1 MRKLFFVVMLAAS
14 IAGILLVW
22 FPDLSLMNKLIIQLL
37 LPLAAI
43 YWINKNR
50 YWFHHYIQ
58 KMWRWGSHP
67 LVISIVFSVLTT
79 GYDLLLF
86 TGKFLWVLPV
96 LHLLLFVSSFLLWS
110 MFLGAGR
117 NTKPLSLGEKSL
129 YLVINMLVLG
139 VYAFIASHY
148 FPSHTTSIYTFI
160 GSAVLVMT
168 FLLGYTLVMWG
179 RKEHVVDRRT
189 VEGLVRKLK

>member
-1 MRKLFFVVMLAAS
+1 MALF
-14 IAGILLVW
+14 
-22 FPDLSLMNKLIIQLL
+22 PNLSLMNKLLLQLL
-37 LPLAAI
+37 LPIAAI

-58 KMWRWGSHP
+58 KTWLVCSHP
-67 LVISIVFSVLTT
+67 LGISIVFLVLTG
-79 GYDLLLF
+79 GYDLLVF
-86 TGKFLWVLPV
+86 TSTVVWVLPV
-96 LHLLLFVSSFLLWS
+96 LQLLMFASSFLFWS

-117 NTKPLSLGEKSL
+117 NTNPLSLGERSL
-129 YLVINMLVLG
+129 YLVVNMLVLG

-148 FPSHTTSIYTFI
+148 FPSHITGIYTFI
-160 GSAVLVMT
+160 GSIVVVMT
-168 FLLGYTLVMWG
+168 FLLGYTLMMWG

>member
-1 MRKLFFVVMLAAS
+1 MRKLFFGVMLAAS

-22 FPDLSLMNKLIIQLL
+22 FSDLSLMNKLIIQLL
-37 LPLAAI
+37 LPLASI

-58 KMWRWGSHP
+58 KTWRWCNHP
-67 LVISIVFSVLTT
+67 LFISMLFLVLTL
-79 GYDLLLF
+79 GYDLLVF
-86 TGKFLWVLPV
+86 TSTVVWVLPV
-96 LHLLLFVSSFLLWS
+96 LELFLFASSFLFWS

-129 YLVINMLVLG
+129 YLVVNMLVLG

-148 FPSHTTSIYTFI
+148 FPSHTTGIYTVI
-160 GSAVLVMT
+160 GSIVFVMT
-168 FLLGYTLVMWG
+168 FLLGYTLMMWG